1 MKNQNMTITKPK
13 VKKSKP
19 ASMKITKPKKGSGM
33 PSNPK
38 KQGKK
43 LY

>member
-1 MKNQNMTITKPK
+1 MKDLNFTKPK